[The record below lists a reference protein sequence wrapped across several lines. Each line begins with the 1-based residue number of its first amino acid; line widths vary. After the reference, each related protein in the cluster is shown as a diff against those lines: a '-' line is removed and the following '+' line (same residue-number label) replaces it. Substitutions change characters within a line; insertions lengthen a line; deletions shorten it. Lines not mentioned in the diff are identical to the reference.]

1 MISTTLLGII
11 TNRVLLER
19 RHHGYHSLNY
29 ALGAVE
35 SAIMSVQ
42 PEILIR
48 KALKLRNSKL
58 SILDIKGN
66 KAELDIDNFKSIF
79 VVGAGKGT
87 AKMAKAVC
95 HILKEKIT
103 NGAINVPYGNKTR
116 LDSIYITEANH
127 PIPDEAGV
135 EGTKKIVNILK
146 KTRKSDLVF
155 VLISGGGSAL
165 MPFPID
171 NLKLDDKKKIT
182 SKMLASGASI
192 DEINI
197 VRKHLSLIK
206 GGRLV
211 RFVKRGCTIFSFI
224 LSDVIGDNIATI
236 ASGPTVPDKS
246 TFKDAAFILH
256 KYHILSNK
264 NLEKSSIFTIIK
276 KGLEGSID
284 DTPKPGNS
292 IFNNVHNFLIGN
304 NTLACH
310 KAVKSLRKNNIQAM
324 HLGSSFN
331 GQAIDFG
338 KSLARLTTDF
348 AISSLPIAFV
358 LGGETT
364 VKLNKRR
371 ENGKGGRNQEAILSA
386 ATMCRFEDGDDITIV
401 SMGTDG
407 MDGNSMAAGGLLTP
421 KTLYLIQ
428 KMSINLGK
436 YLKNHDSYTVLK
448 KIHSSLFSGR
458 TGTNVNDIAIICIMK
473 TLRSHSDDYS

>member
-1 MISTTLLGII
+1 MAII
-11 TNRVLLER
+11 TNRMSLER
-19 RHHGYHSLNY
+19 RHREYHSLKY
-29 ALGAVE
+29 ALGALE
-35 SAIMSVQ
+35 SAIMAVQ

-48 KALKLRNSKL
+48 RALKLRDSKL
-58 SILDIKGN
+58 SISDIRGN
-66 KAELDIDNFKSIF
+66 KAELDIDNFKSII

-87 AKMAKAVC
+87 AKMAKALC
-95 HILKEKIT
+95 HILKGKIT
-103 NGAINVPYGNKTR
+103 HGAINVPYGNKTH

-127 PIPDEAGV
+127 PIPDEAGI
-135 EGTKKIVNILK
+135 EGTKKIINILK
-146 KTRKSDLVF
+146 KTHKSDLVF

-165 MPFPID
+165 MPFPVGG
-171 NLKLDDKKKIT
+171 LKLEDKKKIT
-182 SKMLASGASI
+182 CKMLASGASI

-206 GGRLV
+206 GGQLV
-211 RFVKRGCTIFSFI
+211 RFAKRGCTIFSLI

-236 ASGPTVPDKS
+236 ASGPTVPDNS
-246 TFKDAAFILH
+246 TFKDAAFILQ
-256 KYHILSNK
+256 KYHIFGNK
-264 NLEKSSIFTIIK
+264 TLERSPIFTIIK
-276 KGLEGSID
+276 KGLEGSIN

-292 IFNNVHNFLIGN
+292 IFDNVYNFLIGN
-304 NTLACH
+304 NTLACN
-310 KAVKSLRKNNIQAM
+310 KAVESLRKNNIQVI

-338 KSLARLTTDF
+338 KLLGRLTTDF

-386 ATMCRFEDGDDITIV
+386 AMKCRFEDRDDITIV

-407 MDGNSMAAGGLLTP
+407 IDGNSMAAGGFLTP

-428 KMSINLGK
+428 KMNINLKK
-436 YLKNHDSYTVLK
+436 YLKNHDSYTALK
-448 KIHSSLFSGR
+448 KINSSLISGS

-473 TLRSHSDDYS
+473 KNLESDRDDCS

>member
-1 MISTTLLGII
+1 MGII
-11 TNRVLLER
+11 TNRMSLER
-19 RHHGYHSLNY
+19 RHHAYHSLKY
-29 ALGAVE
+29 ALGALE

-48 KALKLRNSKL
+48 RSLKLRDSKL
-58 SILDIKGN
+58 SISDIKGN
-66 KAELDIDNFKSIF
+66 TAELDIDNFESIF

-87 AKMAKAVC
+87 AKMAESLS
-95 HILKEKIT
+95 HILKGKIT
-103 NGAINVPYGNKTR
+103 HGAINVPYGNKTR

-135 EGTKKIVNILK
+135 EGTKKIIDILK
-146 KTRKSDLVF
+146 KTHTSDLVF

-211 RFVKRGCTIFSFI
+211 RFVKRGCTIFSLI
-224 LSDVIGDNIATI
+224 LSDVIGDNISTI
-236 ASGPTVPDKS
+236 ASGPTVPDNS
-246 TFKDAAFILH
+246 TFKDAAFILQ
-256 KYHILSNK
+256 KYHIFNNK
-264 NLEKSSIFTIIK
+264 TLEKSSLFTIIK
-276 KGLEGSID
+276 RGLEGSID

-292 IFNNVHNFLIGN
+292 IFNNVYNFLIGN
-304 NTLACH
+304 NTLACN
-310 KAVKSLRKNNIQAM
+310 KAVESLRKNNIQVL

-338 KSLARLTTDF
+338 KLLARLTTDF

-386 ATMCRFEDGDDITIV
+386 ATKCRFEDRDDITIV

-407 MDGNSMAAGGLLTP
+407 IDGNSMAAGGLLTP

-428 KMSINLGK
+428 KIGINLKK
-436 YLKNHDSYTVLK
+436 YLKNHDSYTALK
-448 KIHSSLFSGR
+448 KIDSSIFSGR

-473 TLRSHSDDYS
+473 TLKLNR

>member
-1 MISTTLLGII
+1 MAII
-11 TNRVLLER
+11 TNRMSLER
-19 RHHGYHSLNY
+19 RHHEYHSLKY
-29 ALGAVE
+29 ALDALE
-35 SAIMSVQ
+35 SAIMTVQ

-48 KALKLRNSKL
+48 RALKLRDSKL
-58 SILDIKGN
+58 SISDIRGN
-66 KAELDIDNFKSIF
+66 KSELDINNFKSIF

-87 AKMAKAVC
+87 AKMAKALC
-95 HILKEKIT
+95 HILKGKIT
-103 NGAINVPYGNKTR
+103 YGAINVPYGNKTH

-127 PIPDEAGV
+127 PIPDEAGI
-135 EGTKKIVNILK
+135 EGTKKIINILK
-146 KTRKSDLVF
+146 KTHKSDLVF

-165 MPFPID
+165 MPFPVGG
-171 NLKLDDKKKIT
+171 LKLEDKKKIT
-182 SKMLASGASI
+182 YKMLASGASI

-206 GGRLV
+206 GGQLV
-211 RFVKRGCTIFSFI
+211 RFVKRGCAIFSLI

-236 ASGPTVPDKS
+236 ASGPTVPDNS
-246 TFKDAAFILH
+246 TFKDAAFILQ
-256 KYHILSNK
+256 KYHIFANK
-264 NLEKSSIFTIIK
+264 TLEKSPIFTIIK

-292 IFNNVHNFLIGN
+292 IFDNVYNFLIGN
-304 NTLACH
+304 NTLACN
-310 KAVKSLRKNNIQAM
+310 KAVESLRKNNIQVI

-331 GQAIDFG
+331 SQAIDFG
-338 KSLARLTTDF
+338 KLLGRLTTDF

-386 ATMCRFEDGDDITIV
+386 AMKCRFEDRDDITIV

-407 MDGNSMAAGGLLTP
+407 IDGNSMAAGGLLTP

-428 KMSINLGK
+428 KMNINLKK
-436 YLKNHDSYTVLK
+436 YLKNHDSYTALK
-448 KIHSSLFSGR
+448 KINSSLISGG

-473 TLRSHSDDYS
+473 KNLESDR

>member
-1 MISTTLLGII
+1 MS
-11 TNRVLLER
+11 LER
-19 RHHGYHSLNY
+19 RHREYHSLKY
-29 ALGAVE
+29 ALGALE
-35 SAIMSVQ
+35 SAIMAVQ

-48 KALKLRNSKL
+48 RALKLRDSKL
-58 SILDIKGN
+58 SISDIRGN
-66 KAELDIDNFKSIF
+66 KAELDIDNFKSII

-87 AKMAKAVC
+87 AKMAKALC
-95 HILKEKIT
+95 HILKGKIT
-103 NGAINVPYGNKTR
+103 HGAINVPYGNKTH

-127 PIPDEAGV
+127 PIPDEAGI
-135 EGTKKIVNILK
+135 EGTKKIINILK
-146 KTRKSDLVF
+146 KTHKSDLVF

-165 MPFPID
+165 MPFPVGG
-171 NLKLDDKKKIT
+171 LKLEDKKKIT
-182 SKMLASGASI
+182 CKMLASGASI

-206 GGRLV
+206 GGQLV
-211 RFVKRGCTIFSFI
+211 RFVKRGCTIFSLI

-236 ASGPTVPDKS
+236 ASGPTVPDNS
-246 TFKDAAFILH
+246 TFKDAAFILQ
-256 KYHILSNK
+256 KYHIFGNK
-264 NLEKSSIFTIIK
+264 TLERSPIFTIIK

-292 IFNNVHNFLIGN
+292 IFDNVYNFLIGN
-304 NTLACH
+304 NTIACN
-310 KAVKSLRKNNIQAM
+310 KAVESLRKNNIQVI
-324 HLGSSFN
+324 HLGSTFN

-338 KSLARLTTDF
+338 KLLGILTTDF

-386 ATMCRFEDGDDITIV
+386 AMKCRFEDRDDITIV

-407 MDGNSMAAGGLLTP
+407 IDGNSMAAGGFLTP

-428 KMSINLGK
+428 KMNINLKK
-436 YLKNHDSYTVLK
+436 YLKNHDSYTALK
-448 KIHSSLFSGR
+448 KINSSLISGS

-473 TLRSHSDDYS
+473 KNLESDRDDCS

>member
-1 MISTTLLGII
+1 MS
-11 TNRVLLER
+11 LER
-19 RHHGYHSLNY
+19 RHREYHSLKY
-29 ALGAVE
+29 ALGALE
-35 SAIMSVQ
+35 SAIMAVQ

-48 KALKLRNSKL
+48 RALKLRDSKL
-58 SILDIKGN
+58 SISDIRGN
-66 KAELDIDNFKSIF
+66 KAELDIDNFKSII

-87 AKMAKAVC
+87 AKMAKALC
-95 HILKEKIT
+95 HILKGKIT
-103 NGAINVPYGNKTR
+103 HGAINVPYGNKTH

-127 PIPDEAGV
+127 PIPDEAGI
-135 EGTKKIVNILK
+135 EGTKKIINILK
-146 KTRKSDLVF
+146 KTHTSDLVF

-206 GGRLV
+206 GGQLV
-211 RFVKRGCTIFSFI
+211 RFVKRGCTIFSLI

-236 ASGPTVPDKS
+236 ASGPTVPDNS
-246 TFKDAAFILH
+246 TFKDAAFILQ
-256 KYHILSNK
+256 KYHIFGNK
-264 NLEKSSIFTIIK
+264 TLERSPIFTIIK

-292 IFNNVHNFLIGN
+292 IFDNVYNFLIGN
-304 NTLACH
+304 NTLACN
-310 KAVKSLRKNNIQAM
+310 KAVESLRKNNIQAM

-348 AISSLPIAFV
+348 AFSSLPIALV

-386 ATMCRFEDGDDITIV
+386 ATKCRFEDRDDITIV

-407 MDGNSMAAGGLLTP
+407 IDGNSMAAGGLLTP

-428 KMSINLGK
+428 KKSINLGK
-436 YLKNHDSYTVLK
+436 YLKNHDSYTALK
-448 KIHSSLFSGR
+448 KINSSLFSGR

>member
-1 MISTTLLGII
+1 
-11 TNRVLLER
+11 
-19 RHHGYHSLNY
+19 
-29 ALGAVE
+29 
-35 SAIMSVQ
+35 MSVQ

-48 KALKLRNSKL
+48 RALELRDSKL
-58 SILDIKGN
+58 SISDIRGN

-87 AKMAKAVC
+87 AKMAKALC
-95 HILKEKIT
+95 HILKGKIT
-103 NGAINVPYGNKTR
+103 HGAINVPYGNKTH
-116 LDSIYITEANH
+116 LDSIDITEANH

-135 EGTKKIVNILK
+135 EGTKKIINILK
-146 KTRKSDLVF
+146 KTHKSDLVF

-165 MPFPID
+165 MPFPVSG
-171 NLKLDDKKKIT
+171 LKLDDKIKIT
-182 SKMLASGASI
+182 YKMLASGASI

-206 GGRLV
+206 GGQLV
-211 RFVKRGCTIFSFI
+211 RFVKRGCTIFSLI

-236 ASGPTVPDKS
+236 ASGPTVPDNS
-246 TFKDAAFILH
+246 TFKDAAFILQ
-256 KYHILSNK
+256 KYHIFDN
-264 NLEKSSIFTIIK
+264 NTLEKSSIFTIVK
-276 KGLEGSID
+276 KGVEGSID

-292 IFNNVHNFLIGN
+292 LFNNVYNFLIGN
-304 NTLACH
+304 NTMACN
-310 KAVKSLRKNNIQAM
+310 KAVESLRKNNIQVI
-324 HLGSSFN
+324 HLGSSFK

-338 KSLARLTTDF
+338 KLLGRLTTDF

-386 ATMCRFEDGDDITIV
+386 AMKCRFEDRDDITIV

-407 MDGNSMAAGGLLTP
+407 IDGNSMAAGGLLTP

-428 KMSINLGK
+428 KMNINLKK
-436 YLKNHDSYTVLK
+436 YLTNHDSFTALK
-448 KIHSSLFSGR
+448 KINSSLISGP

-473 TLRSHSDDYS
+473 KNLKSDR

>member
-1 MISTTLLGII
+1 VS
-11 TNRVLLER
+11 LER

-35 SAIMSVQ
+35 AAIMSVQ
-42 PEILIR
+42 PDILIR
-48 KALKLRNSKL
+48 RALKLRDSKL

-87 AKMAKAVC
+87 AKMAEALC

-116 LDSIYITEANH
+116 LDSIYISEANH

-135 EGTKKIVNILK
+135 EGTKKIINILK
-146 KTRKSDLVF
+146 KTHKSDLVF

-236 ASGPTVPDKS
+236 ASGPTVPDNS
-246 TFKDAAFILH
+246 TFKDAAFILE
-256 KYHILSNK
+256 KYHILTIK

-284 DTPKPGNS
+284 DTPKPGNP

-407 MDGNSMAAGGLLTP
+407 IDGNSMAAGGLLTP

-428 KMSINLGK
+428 KMGINLRK
-436 YLKNHDSYTVLK
+436 YLKNHDSYTALK
-448 KIHSSLFSGR
+448 KIDSSLFSGR

>member
-1 MISTTLLGII
+1 
-11 TNRVLLER
+11 
-19 RHHGYHSLNY
+19 
-29 ALGAVE
+29 
-35 SAIMSVQ
+35 MSVQ

-87 AKMAKAVC
+87 AKMAKALC

-448 KIHSSLFSGR
+448 KIDSSLFSGR